1 MFDRLFAGL
10 LGRSEAGAPMQL
22 YQLANASAIYA
33 LGFMAV
39 FIVFA
44 LLYHHAYR
52 CRAALELSEL
62 EVFDTRSGIAHHLVS
77 TTVGLIS
84 LLIATVA
91 PLQFSPIAPAAFS
104 LMGPFHWVLGAQ
116 SRKRRDALSARLAL
130 AATSVDAPAS
140 EPRIQQTSLTMRN
153 AEVIR
158 QWAILR
164 DLESSRR
171 VTIDDL
177 AERTGVST
185 RTIRR
190 DLEALQSAGFPLFD
204 EVHDGKK
211 YWTLEQ
217 RAFRRLDDTGFT
229 LAEMT
234 ALYFSR
240 SLVECLAATPFQR
253 DVRSAFDKLAAALTP
268 GMRQLLDRLPLVMQA
283 KAEPGGQST
292 MDDPS
297 TPATA
302 SKQSAPRS
310 ARVAELLDA
319 TLHHRRVTMRY
330 HSFSSNREKDYLL
343 EPYRLVFAQGGLY
356 VVAYVPEYKQM
367 RTFAVERIQSLS
379 LTEERFEPIELP
391 EDAFAHSLGVNQG
404 TPERIEIAFEP
415 RIARYVKERV
425 WHASQQTTEA
435 ADGSL
440 TMTLNVCN
448 DWALRSWILGFGPLA
463 RVIAPPELAS
473 QILDEIDRTQIALR
487 ARVGFRVAG
496 GRVNSTEGLRT
507 VWVLGFY
514 WFYWF

>member
-1 MFDRLFAGL
+1 
-10 LGRSEAGAPMQL
+10 
-22 YQLANASAIYA
+22 
-33 LGFMAV
+33 
-39 FIVFA
+39 
-44 LLYHHAYR
+44 
-52 CRAALELSEL
+52 
-62 EVFDTRSGIAHHLVS
+62 
-77 TTVGLIS
+77 
-84 LLIATVA
+84 
-91 PLQFSPIAPAAFS
+91 
-104 LMGPFHWVLGAQ
+104 
-116 SRKRRDALSARLAL
+116 
-130 AATSVDAPAS
+130 
-140 EPRIQQTSLTMRN
+140 MRN

-171 VTIDDL
+171 VTIDEL
-177 AERTGVST
+177 AARTGVST

-283 KAEPGGQST
+283 KAEPGGQSS
-292 MDDPS
+292 MDDPA

-310 ARVAELLDA
+310 ARVAQLLDA

-356 VVAYVPEYKQM
+356 VVAFVPEYKQL
-367 RTFAVERIQSLS
+367 RTFAVERILSLS
-379 LTEERFEPIELP
+379 LTEERFDPIELP

-404 TPERIEIAFEP
+404 TPERIEVVFEP

-425 WHASQQTTEA
+425 WHPSQQATEA
-435 ADGSL
+435 PDGSL

-463 RVIAPPELAS
+463 RVTAPPELAT
-473 QILDEIDRTQIALR
+473 QILDEIDRTRSHYVPGLD
-487 ARVGFRVAG
+487 FELPAG
-496 GRVNSTEGLRT
+496 E
-507 VWVLGFY
+507 
-514 WFYWF
+514 